1 MTEFKPLPLLG
12 NPHVQTLVAS
22 LVSLAREPRSERRM
36 HVLPDGDQLAL
47 EVSQPAAW
55 RAGEGTTAVLVH
67 GLTGSHQ
74 SSYMRR
80 LAGKLVRRGWR
91 VARVNLRDSGSG
103 EGLAKR
109 PYHGGCSA
117 DIRSV
122 VEALRPECERL
133 VVAGFSLGGNIV
145 LKLAGELG
153 ADADG
158 LVDSVVA
165 LCPAADLRLCVR
177 RIMQPQ
183 NRLYEKQFVK
193 ELCALAR
200 RRHARYPELG
210 PFELRDDVRILEYD
224 DRYVAQVWGFQD
236 AYDYY
241 ERASAKP
248 HLHRIEVPTQVL
260 LADDDPIIDPA
271 VLDEAQVS
279 SAVQVTRSPRGGHLG
294 FLGRT
299 PRHGVQWMDLQI
311 FRAWGLS

>member
-22 LVSLAREPRSERRM
+22 LVSLAREPGSRRRV
-36 HVLPDGDQLAL
+36 HRLPDGDQLAL
-47 EVSQPAAW
+47 EISDPPG
-55 RAGEGTTAVLVH
+55 RAPGEGTTAVLVH

-80 LAGKLVRRGWR
+80 LAGKLLRRGWR

-103 EGLAKR
+103 EGLARR

-117 DIRSV
+117 DVRHVI
-122 VEALRPECERL
+122 EALRPECERL
-133 VVAGFSLGGNIV
+133 VLAGFSLGGNIV

-153 ADADG
+153 PQAAG
-158 LVDSVVA
+158 LLDSVVA
-165 LCPAADLRLCVR
+165 LCPAADLRLCAR

-193 ELCALAR
+193 ELCGLAR
-200 RRHARYPELG
+200 RRHQRFPELG
-210 PFELRDDVRILEYD
+210 PFELADDVRILEFD
-224 DRYVAQVWGFQD
+224 DRYVAQVWGFAD

-248 HLHRIEVPTQVL
+248 HLHRIEVPTEVL
-260 LADDDPIIDPA
+260 LADDDPIVDPS
-271 VLDEAQVS
+271 VLDQGSVS
-279 SAVQVTRSPRGGHLG
+279 QAVTITRSPRGGHLG